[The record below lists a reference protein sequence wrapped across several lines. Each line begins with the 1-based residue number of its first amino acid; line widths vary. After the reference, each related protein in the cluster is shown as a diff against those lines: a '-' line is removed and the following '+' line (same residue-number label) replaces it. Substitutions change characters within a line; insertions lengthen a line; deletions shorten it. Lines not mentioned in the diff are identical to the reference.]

1 MRLVLDLRPLHHGQ
15 HGAAAHTGLQLLG
28 DGPLVAGE
36 ELAGEPALAR
46 ERGCANLAGELAN
59 PSRAPWCYR

>member
-1 MRLVLDLRPLHHGQ
+1 MRLILDLRPLHHGQ

-46 ERGCANLAGELAN
+46 ERGCADL
-59 PSRAPWCYR
+59 PSC